1 LREIIKNDGVM
12 NRIYLDHSATTLV
25 RDEVA
30 EEMLPYFSALFGN
43 ASSIHSFGR
52 EARKAVQNARKKI
65 AGMIGADLTEVVF
78 TSGGTE
84 SDNLALMG
92 CAFARRKAGRH
103 IVTSSIEHPA
113 VLNCCQHLEQEGFE
127 VTYLPVDGKGMVD
140 PMSVEEGIRPD
151 TVLVS
156 IMLANNE
163 VGTIQPI
170 SEIGEITRSMGIPLH
185 TDAVQALGK
194 LPVTVN
200 RLHADL
206 ISMSG
211 HKIYGPKGIGI
222 LYIRKGISFTPLM
235 HGGHHEMGFRPGTEN
250 VAAIVG
256 LAKSMELAELERK
269 DFFEKTFGLRSALEA
284 GIKKH
289 IENVAINGHTKKR
302 LPNISNVSFKNTDG
316 ESLLM
321 ILDSLGIAVST
332 GSACSSGSTEP
343 SHVLSAMG
351 ITSELASGNLRF
363 SFGKSNDRDD
373 ICRVLE
379 VLPEIVAKLR
389 GVN

>member
-1 LREIIKNDGVM
+1 MG
-12 NRIYLDHSATTLV
+12 
-25 RDEVA
+25 
-30 EEMLPYFSALFGN
+30 
-43 ASSIHSFGR
+43 
-52 EARKAVQNARKKI
+52 
-65 AGMIGADLTEVVF
+65 GAY
-78 TSGGTE
+78 
-84 SDNLALMG
+84 AK
-92 CAFARRKAGRH
+92 RKAGRH

-113 VLNCCQHLEQEGFE
+113 VLNCCRYLEKEGFE
-127 VTYLPVDGKGMVD
+127 VTYLPVEGQGLVD
-140 PMSVEEGIRPD
+140 PASVEDAIKPD

-194 LPVTVN
+194 LPVTAD

-256 LAKSMELAELERK
+256 LAKAMELAELERK
-269 DFFEKTFGLRSALEA
+269 DFFKKTFVLRSVLEA
-284 GIKKH
+284 GIREK
-289 IENVAINGHTKKR
+289 IENVVINGHTEKR
-302 LPNISNVSFKNTDG
+302 LPNISNVNFKNADG
-316 ESLLM
+316 ESLLL

-332 GSACSSGSTEP
+332 GAACLSGSSEL
-343 SHVLSAMG
+343 SHVLSAMM
-351 ITSELASGNLRF
+351 
-363 SFGKSNDRDD
+363 
-373 ICRVLE
+373 CRVWAENSGPLWD
-379 VLPEIVAKLR
+379 PCPQTAP
-389 GVN
+389 

>member
-1 LREIIKNDGVM
+1 M
-12 NRIYLDHSATTLV
+12 NRIYLDHSATTPV

-30 EEMLPYFSALFGN
+30 EEMLPYFSTVFGN

-52 EARKAVQNARKKI
+52 EARRAVQNARKKI
-65 AGMIGADLTEVVF
+65 AEVIEADLTEVVF

-92 CAFARRKAGRH
+92 CAYAKRKAGRH
-103 IVTSSIEHPA
+103 IITSSIEHPA
-113 VLNCCQHLEQEGFE
+113 VLNCCRHLEQEGFE
-127 VTYLPVDGKGMVD
+127 VTYLQVDGQGLVD
-140 PMSVEEGIRPD
+140 PAALEDAIRSD

-170 SEIGEITRSMGIPLH
+170 AKIGEITGALGIPLH

-194 LPVTVN
+194 LAVTSKKLN
-200 RLHADL
+200 ADL

-211 HKIYGPKGIGI
+211 HKIYGPKGIGV
-222 LYIRKGISFTPLM
+222 LYIRKGISFTPLI

-256 LAKSMELAELERK
+256 LAKAMELAELERK
-269 DFFEKTFGLRSALEA
+269 DFIEKTFALRSVLEA
-284 GIKKH
+284 GIKEQ
-289 IENVAINGHTKKR
+289 IENVVINGHTEKR
-302 LPNISNVSFKNTDG
+302 LPNISNVSFKNTNG
-316 ESLLM
+316 ETMLM
-321 ILDSLGIAVST
+321 ILDSLGVAVST

-351 ITSELASGNLRF
+351 ISSELASGNLRF
-363 SFGKSNDRDD
+363 SIGRSNDRDD
-373 ICRVLE
+373 IYQVLE

-389 GVN
+389 GVS

>member
-1 LREIIKNDGVM
+1 M
-12 NRIYLDHSATTLV
+12 NRIYLDHSATTPV

-30 EEMLPYFSALFGN
+30 EEMLPYFSTVFGN

-52 EARKAVQNARKKI
+52 EARRAVQNARKKI
-65 AGMIGADLTEVVF
+65 AGVIEADLTEVVF

-92 CAFARRKAGRH
+92 CAYAKRKAGRH
-103 IVTSSIEHPA
+103 IITSSIEHPA
-113 VLNCCQHLEQEGFE
+113 VLNCCRHLEQEGFE
-127 VTYLPVDGKGMVD
+127 VTYLQVDGQGLVD
-140 PMSVEEGIRPD
+140 PAALEDAIRSD

-170 SEIGEITRSMGIPLH
+170 AKIGEITGALGIPLH

-194 LPVTVN
+194 LAVTSKKLN
-200 RLHADL
+200 ADL

-211 HKIYGPKGIGI
+211 HKIYGPKGIGV
-222 LYIRKGISFTPLM
+222 LYIRKGISFTPLL

-256 LAKSMELAELERK
+256 LAKAMELAELERK
-269 DFFEKTFGLRSALEA
+269 DFIEKTFALRSVLEA
-284 GIKKH
+284 GIKEQ
-289 IENVAINGHTKKR
+289 IENVVINGHTEKR
-302 LPNISNVSFKNTDG
+302 LPNISNVSFKNTNG
-316 ESLLM
+316 ETMLM
-321 ILDSLGIAVST
+321 ILDSLGVAVST

-351 ITSELASGNLRF
+351 ISSELASGNLRF
-363 SFGKSNDRDD
+363 SIGRSNDRDD
-373 ICRVLE
+373 IYQVLE

-389 GVN
+389 GVS